1 MECRS
6 SLCVGRATTSN
17 LSDQP
22 QFLTPPPTVNNPPTN
37 QPDRRR
43 RAASPFSNPNLGRS
57 CGSRGR
63 GGEIIMAR
71 GEWGKCRKKC
81 KKYLEIA
88 GGACGGVELCLD
100 GKDLSAL
107 VVSHTF
113 HSFLIFQR
121 GESTC
126 RGTGPIFLAR
136 PLFTGGLDQFYFY
149 QPQHPCVAHHSCCS
163 LLSTKSVQH
172 SNLELFSP
180 PLLFIHHLIH
190 HRFQTCLTHLTQLS
204 PHA

>member
-1 MECRS
+1 
-6 SLCVGRATTSN
+6 
-17 LSDQP
+17 
-22 QFLTPPPTVNNPPTN
+22 
-37 QPDRRR
+37 
-43 RAASPFSNPNLGRS
+43 
-57 CGSRGR
+57 
-63 GGEIIMAR
+63 MAR

-81 KKYLEIA
+81 KQYLEIA

-136 PLFTGGLDQFYFY
+136 PLFTLGDWTSFIFTNHSTHVSHITHAAHCS
-149 QPQHPCVAHHSCCS
+149 QPN
-163 LLSTKSVQH
+163 LS
-172 SNLELFSP
+172 NIP
-180 PLLFIHHLIH
+180 I
-190 HRFQTCLTHLTQLS
+190 
-204 PHA
+204 

>member
-1 MECRS
+1 M
-6 SLCVGRATTSN
+6 
-17 LSDQP
+17 Q
-22 QFLTPPPTVNNPPTN
+22 
-37 QPDRRR
+37 
-43 RAASPFSNPNLGRS
+43 
-57 CGSRGR
+57 
-63 GGEIIMAR
+63 
-71 GEWGKCRKKC
+71 KKNA
-81 KKYLEIA
+81 KRDLEIA

-204 PHA
+204 PPMPNFWLVNLLLVSGVRLTTLLSAAKVCHCYSCTKN

>member
-22 QFLTPPPTVNNPPTN
+22 QFLTPPPTVNNPPTSLTVVEE
-37 QPDRRR
+37 QLQLFPTPISGDHVV
-43 RAASPFSNPNLGRS
+43 AA
-57 CGSRGR
+57 
-63 GGEIIMAR
+63 GGEERSSWPGVNGVSA
-71 GEWGKCRKKC
+71 GKNAKRD
-81 KKYLEIA
+81 LEIA

-136 PLFTGGLDQFYFY
+136 PLFTLGDWTSFIFTNHSTHVSHITHAAHCS
-149 QPQHPCVAHHSCCS
+149 QPN
-163 LLSTKSVQH
+163 LS
-172 SNLELFSP
+172 N
-180 PLLFIHHLIH
+180 ILI
-190 HRFQTCLTHLTQLS
+190 
-204 PHA
+204 